1 MSASVQGVVKSLR
14 EPGKGD
20 VLLELQ
26 RHARASRSVRINT
39 MSLALK
45 DIPSI
50 SQTMTIN
57 KIH

>member
-1 MSASVQGVVKSLR
+1 MKAMYYWNFKDTR
-14 EPGKGD
+14 ERL
-20 VLLELQ
+20 VLK
-26 RHARASRSVRINT
+26 RINT